1 MSAETLSMRFSREW
15 GDHAP
20 GSCATL
26 PAALVRHLVDAGF
39 GSFSSDAPP
48 APAAPAERA
57 EIAKPKHA
65 QRATK

>member
-1 MSAETLSMRFSREW
+1 MSGETLSMKFSREW

-39 GSFSSDAPP
+39 GSFSSDAP
-48 APAAPAERA
+48 APAAAAERA
-57 EIAKPKHA
+57 EMAKPKNT